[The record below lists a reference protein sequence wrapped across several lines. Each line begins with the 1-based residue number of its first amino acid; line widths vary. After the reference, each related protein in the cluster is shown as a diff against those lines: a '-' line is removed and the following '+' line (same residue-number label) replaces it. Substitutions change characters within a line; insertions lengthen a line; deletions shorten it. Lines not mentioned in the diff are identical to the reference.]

1 MLPEFAGAGPT
12 GVVAMDPAPA
22 DPAAAEPAPAGT
34 APAGRAPADR
44 DHTVK
49 SRLPVF
55 ALAGPTGVGKTEWAL
70 RLAGKAP
77 IEIVSVDSA
86 LVYRGLDIGT
96 AKPSRAVRAAI
107 PHHLIDICE
116 PTENY
121 SAGRF
126 VADAMTAIQN
136 IHERGRVPLL
146 VGGTMLYLRALLH
159 GLAPLPEASPEVRG
173 QIDARA
179 AREGWSAL
187 HAELARLDPEA
198 AGRINS
204 GDPQR
209 IQRALEVCYVTGQ
222 PISRLQR
229 DTISPLEGYHV
240 RAWALAP
247 GDRALLHGRL
257 EVRFH
262 NMLAAGFLSEVQML
276 RQRSD
281 LTSSHSSM
289 RAVGYRQLWA
299 HLAGEYD
306 LAEATRRGISATR
319 QLAKRQLTWMRS
331 ETQLK
336 WVDPDAPLSQASW
349 NSDLGHEL
357 RELGF

>member
-44 DHTVK
+44 HHTVK

-116 PTENY
+116 PTESY

-126 VADAMTAIQN
+126 VVDALRCIGE
-136 IHERGRVPLL
+136 IHARRRVPLL
-146 VGGTMLYLRALLH
+146 VGGTMLYFRALLD
-159 GLAPLPEASPEVRG
+159 GLASLPPASPEL
-173 QIDARA
+173 RA
-179 AREGWSAL
+179 ALDVRAAKEGWPVL
-187 HAELARLDPEA
+187 HAELAALDPDA
-198 AGRINS
+198 AARIAAND
-204 GDPQR
+204 GQR
-209 IQRALEVCYVTGQ
+209 IQRALEVCLSSGRPLSV
-222 PISRLQR
+222 LQR
-229 DTISPLEGYHV
+229 ATSSPLAGTPL
-240 RAWALAP
+240 RCWLLCP
-247 GDRALLHGRL
+247 NDRARLHGRL
-257 EVRFH
+257 AERFEA
-262 NMLAAGFLSEVQML
+262 MMAAGFLDEVRHL
-276 RQRSD
+276 RERG
-281 LTSSHSSM
+281 LTFRHPAM

-299 HLAGEYD
+299 HLDGRYSLE
-306 LAEATRRGISATR
+306 EAVGRAVAATR
-319 QLAKRQLTWMRS
+319 QLAKRQLTWMRA
-331 ETQLK
+331 EKRGQRL
-336 WVDPDAPLSQASW
+336 DPDVAELSW
-349 NSDLGHEL
+349 NRDIFHEL
-357 RELGF
+357 GAFGF